1 MKSRIQH
8 AVAASAALLA
18 LAAPAGTVTFP
29 AAPAELPASVQ
40 AKVALWLKG
49 DANLVTDS
57 SGNVVAWC
65 DAREA
70 AVADEAAYAARV
82 AAGSWTYPRAVVY
95 TAGECPSD
103 PVPVGASA
111 PTSFGGKPYVDFG
124 EYQTDIRWM
133 LFVDGTGAR
142 KRVPLTG
149 YAGFIGFGS
158 TAGFIVGDVNN
169 PEYASY
175 SSNYSG
181 QNGNVYYHKGMGGS
195 GDDVIFAGNNGNGRQ
210 GETRVNGRIVNPT
223 ATKHVRNGWE
233 IFLQNGPNTSL
244 YVSTLFNACNFKD
257 AYPVSG
263 NPPGDRQGGGKV
275 AEIMLF
281 SSMLTQDEAAEVEAY
296 LRGRWH
302 GGSGS
307 AEDVVALAAADT
319 LAANASSG
327 PLFVGDVAGTGAIE
341 KTGSETLV
349 IDRNGR
355 LAAGPLALREGK
367 VETVGKRSH
376 HAPLVAIGGK
386 RVSAGGSSLAI
397 YDDSGNPDRFTI
409 VESQARRIPLAGAE
423 AGVAKVAVSTARL
436 LLQPPALPEAAI
448 AAVES
453 HEFMAQGNLIKNG
466 SFEDTAAITHQN
478 GAWQASVTPNE
489 WSLSS
494 LKNTG
499 SGTWGVTTTSDT
511 GTWLNG
517 ANTGEVADGTK
528 AIFLQVNTLTA
539 TNGLRQS
546 VSATKAGLYEFS
558 AYIRCRYRN
567 GYTDPTPNF
576 VLLVDGAP
584 MLVRRPWR
592 IGYWDAAQSKFVTD
606 GTATELKFKRVAV
619 DVALSAGEH
628 TIELLAVNSTNSTD
642 ESAGRRDRALLVD
655 DVRLEP
661 KAEGNFVAVTDGT
674 FSSCNAWANTEIN
687 SNLGGSVNRNYTPFW
702 TFSAS
707 SGYIVRYPT
716 VWFWNPLYEGRGE
729 DQAIVLQNG
738 NTASQTV
745 TLPKAGRVRVTC
757 RYANRSDNLTGGA
770 RPNGQT
776 VSVSLGDTVVASA
789 IVTSQDMKVL
799 VAEGEV
805 SAGSQTLTLAS
816 SAVSGKDVATIIDDI
831 RIEYVEDSPRIVS
844 DTAFADNSA
853 SWTYSGA
860 WAESDPYGLRELVFT
875 NNASATLTFTAPSN
889 GTYLLTFQTRGRP
902 LAETGTDGVYHS
914 YANYSHNLDVR
925 LDGGF
930 LANNYGEAATRH
942 PVEIR
947 LPYLT
952 AGNHVLRFSGSCD
965 AGVRETAQ
973 SRISDVTVTPLA
985 TGAMPDWSEMEF
997 DLSSGAKIEADLG
1010 GTVKVKKLR
1019 VDGVS
1024 KIGEFTAAN
1033 SDFVVGAGA
1042 VVVTPSAFV
1051 IVVR

>member
-8 AVAASAALLA
+8 AVAASAAF
-18 LAAPAGTVTFP
+18 LAAASAGTVSLP
-29 AAPAELPASVQ
+29 ASQAELPAPVQ
-40 AKVALWLKG
+40 AKVAFWLKG
-49 DANLVTDS
+49 DANLVTNA
-57 SGNVVAWC
+57 SGQVVAWC

-70 AVADEAAYAARV
+70 AVADEAAYSARV
-82 AAGSWTYPRAVVY
+82 TAGSWTYPRAVTY
-95 TAGECPSD
+95 RSGDCPSD
-103 PVPVGASA
+103 WPLAETLATG
-111 PTSFGGKPYVDFG
+111 PYVDFD
-124 EYQTDIRWM
+124 EYNANKWM
-133 LFVDGTGAR
+133 LIVDSAGAR
-142 KRVPLTG
+142 NRVALTG
-149 YAGFIGFGS
+149 YAGFLGFGNTS
-158 TAGFIVGDVNN
+158 GFIVGDVED
-169 PEYASY
+169 PDYPSY
-175 SSNYSG
+175 SPNKSG
-181 QNGNVYYHKGMGGS
+181 QNGTIYYHKGQGS
-195 GDDVIFAGNNGNGRQ
+195 SGNDNIFSTNTGNGRQ
-210 GETRVNGRIVNPT
+210 GETRVDGRIVNPT

-233 IFLQNGPNTSL
+233 VFLQNGPNISMF
-244 YVSTLFNACNFKD
+244 VSTLFNSCNFKS
-257 AYPVSG
+257 AYPVG
-263 NPPGDRQGGGKV
+263 TTDPTDRQGGGKI

-281 SSMLTQDEAAEVEAY
+281 SEMLTQGEAATVEAY
-296 LRGRWH
+296 LRERWQ

-307 AEDVVALAAADT
+307 AEDRVSITAGSSRT
-319 LAANASSG
+319 FAANG
-327 PLFVGDVAGTGAIE
+327 PVFVGDISGAGAIE
-341 KTGSETLV
+341 KTGSGKLT

-355 LAAGPLALREGK
+355 LAAGPLTIREGK
-367 VETVGKRSH
+367 VETFGKRTH
-376 HAPLVAIGGK
+376 HAPLVAVGGK
-386 RVSAGGSSLAI
+386 RVSAIASLLTAG
-397 YDDSGNPDRFTI
+397 DDSANPDRFSI
-409 VESQARRIPLAGAE
+409 VETENRRVQLAGAE
-423 AGVAKVAVSTARL
+423 SSAKYVSATKATL
-436 LLQPPALPEAAI
+436 VLAPPALPSADV

-453 HEFMAQGNLIKNG
+453 PDFLAQGNLIENG
-466 SFEDTAAITHQN
+466 SFEDTAEIIHQS
-478 GAWQASVTPNE
+478 GQWQASITPNG

-494 LKNTG
+494 QKNTG
-499 SGTWGVTTTSDT
+499 SGTWGITTTSDT

-528 AIFLQVNTLTA
+528 ALFLQVNTLTA
-539 TNGLRQS
+539 TNGIRQS
-546 VSATKAGLYEFS
+546 VSVAKAGLYEFS

-567 GYTDPTPNF
+567 GYSDPTPNL

-592 IGYWDAAQSKFVTD
+592 IGYWDASQSKFVTD

-619 DVALSAGEH
+619 DVALSSGDH
-628 TIELLAVNSTNSTD
+628 VIDILAVNSTNSTD
-642 ESAGRRDRALLVD
+642 ENAGRRDRGLIVD

-661 KAEGNFVAVTDGT
+661 KTEGNFVAVMDGT
-674 FSSCNAWANTEIN
+674 FSSCTIWNSGEIN
-687 SNLGGSVNRNYTPFW
+687 SSLGGSIARTSTPFW
-702 TFSAS
+702 TFSTS

-738 NTASQTV
+738 CAASQTV
-745 TLPKAGRVRVTC
+745 TLPKAGRVRVSC
-757 RYANRSDNLTGGA
+757 RYANRSDNRNGTA

-776 VSVSLGDTVVASA
+776 VSISLGGAVVTSA
-789 IVTSQDMKVL
+789 VVTSQDMQIL

-816 SAVSGKDVATIIDDI
+816 SAVSGKDVATVIDDI

-853 SWTYSGA
+853 SWTCSGA
-860 WAESDPYGLRELVFT
+860 WTECDPYGLRELVFT
-875 NNASATLTFTAPSN
+875 NIASATLTFTAPSN

-902 LAETGTDGVYHS
+902 LSETGTDGVYHS

-925 LDGGF
+925 LDNRF
-930 LANNYGEAATRH
+930 VANNYGEAATRH
-942 PVEIR
+942 PVEMR

-952 AGNHVLRFSGSCD
+952 AGSHTLLFKGSS
-965 AGVRETAQ
+965 ASSVANTAQ
-973 SRISDVTVTPLA
+973 SRISEVTVTPLA
-985 TGAMPDWSEMEF
+985 TGAIADWSEMEF
-997 DLSSGAKIEADLG
+997 DLSDDAKIEADLG